1 MLICIT
7 TSLVYSMIPI
17 ILNILRPNLL
27 QHYVLLNTINNS
39 NNINN
44 INNINKNTRRLS
56 NMSEGL

>member
-1 MLICIT
+1 
-7 TSLVYSMIPI
+7 MIPI